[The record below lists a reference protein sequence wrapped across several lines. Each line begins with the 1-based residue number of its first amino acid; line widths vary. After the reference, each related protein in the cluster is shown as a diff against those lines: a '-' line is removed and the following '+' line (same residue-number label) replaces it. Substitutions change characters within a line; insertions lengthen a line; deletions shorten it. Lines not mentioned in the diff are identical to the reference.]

1 MKGNN
6 VDGHGLGLKIIA
18 EDAETREKC
27 SFLKSIKCDYAQIY
41 FFSKPLLVNYLN
53 KKIGSSV
60 N

>member
-6 VDGHGLGLKIIA
+6 VDGHGLGLTVIA
-18 EDAETREKC
+18 EDVETREKC
-27 SFLKSIKCDYAQIY
+27 SFLKSIKCDCAQSC